1 LAPTLN
7 GEVTVREGGRVEFL
21 GRELRVLSG
30 SVRYEGPIDDPALDI
45 VAYLPRPPAGVD
57 SITAHVYGSLLHM
70 RFELRGRTT
79 AGDEMSPDSVVMTLL
94 TSGVNLF
101 QSDSVS
107 VAGKME
113 NVLTTAASSQLSGMV
128 GRLAGLDVLEFHAGA
143 GGLSNLASGSLE
155 IGTYVTNR
163 LFVQVLQPIKT
174 TQTGQKVSIEYRL
187 LDWLKLRAQ
196 QTGRESS
203 AFDLYLQ
210 FDWR

>member
-1 LAPTLN
+1 
-7 GEVTVREGGRVEFL
+7 
-21 GRELRVLSG
+21 
-30 SVRYEGPIDDPALDI
+30 
-45 VAYLPRPPAGVD
+45 
-57 SITAHVYGSLLHM
+57 
-70 RFELRGRTT
+70 
-79 AGDEMSPDSVVMTLL
+79 
-94 TSGVNLF
+94 VNLF

-128 GRLAGLDVLEFHAGA
+128 GRLAGLDVFEFRPGE
-143 GGLSNLASGSLE
+143 GGLSNLTGGALE

-203 AFDLYLQ
+203 ALDLYLQ